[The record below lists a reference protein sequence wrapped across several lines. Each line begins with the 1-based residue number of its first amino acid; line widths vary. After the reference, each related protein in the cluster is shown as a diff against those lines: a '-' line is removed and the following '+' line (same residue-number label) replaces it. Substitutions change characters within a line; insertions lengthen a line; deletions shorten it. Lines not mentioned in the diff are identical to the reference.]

1 MEEIIK
7 GIPVEHITDKEQ
19 IYNMQQELFN
29 RLDTLAL
36 VRDDKD
42 CIIITD
48 YKEKCMLTFSLDE
61 NGNVW
66 KITRW

>member
-1 MEEIIK
+1 MEEKIK
-7 GIPVEHITDKEQ
+7 GIV
-19 IYNMQQELFN
+19 N